1 MVAFPNLEIEPTLI
15 NGTGLTPTDN
25 NNRNNNVSLVN
36 NANVGR
42 VRDQVLSIPR
52 VTMSPNDKNNY
63 TLKFDNI
70 ENNDK
75 KQNVDINPEP
85 IFVKKVAG
93 LTFSKYTYAM
103 IYVTEFIQYHL
114 ESILITYSTDDDI
127 VVVSHREIR
136 VYFTLAGNE
145 RINCCRS
152 DKSRVYSGK
161 KKHTAQI
168 IVITIITTPGLKTP
182 SGQMDKKGTPG
193 GGNGNGSLSSGSS
206 IVTIS
211 SDAVLDP
218 DAEHSKDLSGHGD
231 DKNIRNEKWY
241 HTILQVSVPFLIAGM
256 GTIGAGRVLTMA
268 KNMPAFLEVPQLLI
282 LTTSLQGLKGNLDMC
297 LASRLCTQA
306 NLGNMNNRREIIK
319 MIVGNIAL
327 VQIQAIVA
335 AICLSLFGMGV
346 GAING
351 NGFEW
356 SHAVLLTVS
365 CMCTATSSCFILDF
379 VLIAVIML
387 SYRFK
392 MNPDNLATPLAA
404 SIGDVV
410 SIGILSTVAS
420 DFYNRLYIEIWVL
433 YIIIGMYFLLL
444 PIWIIIVLKNKYTR
458 TVLKSGWVPILS
470 ALLISGGGGL
480 VLERTIDS
488 FKGSEVFQPVI
499 NGIGGNLVSVQAS
512 RMSTMLHQSSI
523 LGILPPHDKTI
534 CVTPWHALLVGS
546 IYAKT
551 ARLLLAMA
559 IPGHLIF
566 VFIANALNPGNCYIH
581 AYFVFFYVT
590 VSLIQVMLLLYTAHI
605 IIHAM
610 WRCKIDP
617 DNSAIPYLTA
627 LGDLSGSLLLAL
639 AFFFV
644 YLIEKPYCFD

>member
-1 MVAFPNLEIEPTLI
+1 MVAFPNLEIESTLM
-15 NGTGLTPTDN
+15 NGTDLTPID
-25 NNRNNNVSLVN
+25 NNRNNNISSVN

-42 VRDQVLSIPR
+42 VRDQVFTISR

-63 TLKFDNI
+63 SLKFDNI

-85 IFVKKVAG
+85 IFVKKVA
-93 LTFSKYTYAM
+93 A
-103 IYVTEFIQYHL
+103 
-114 ESILITYSTDDDI
+114 
-127 VVVSHREIR
+127 
-136 VYFTLAGNE
+136 
-145 RINCCRS
+145 
-152 DKSRVYSGK
+152 
-161 KKHTAQI
+161 
-168 IVITIITTPGLKTP
+168 GLKTP
-182 SGQMDKKGTPG
+182 SGQMDKKG
-193 GGNGNGSLSSGSS
+193 GGNGKGSLSSGSS

-218 DAEHSKDLSGHGD
+218 DAERSKDLSGHGD
-231 DKNIRNEKWY
+231 DNNIRNEKWY

-433 YIIIGMYFLLL
+433 YIIIGMYLLLL

-480 VLERTIDS
+480 VLERTINS

-523 LGILPPHDKTI
+523 IGILPPHDKMI

-581 AYFVFFYVT
+581 AYFVLFYIT

-644 YLIEKPYCFD
+644 YLIKRPYCFD

>member
-1 MVAFPNLEIEPTLI
+1 MVASPDSEIEPTLI
-15 NGTGLTPTDN
+15 NGTGLTPIN
-25 NNRNNNVSLVN
+25 NNRNNNVSEAN

-42 VRDQVLSIPR
+42 IRDQVFNIPR
-52 VTMSPNDKNNY
+52 VTIPNDKDNY
-63 TLKFDNI
+63 TLKFDNT
-70 ENNDK
+70 DK

-85 IFVKKVAG
+85 VFVKKVA
-93 LTFSKYTYAM
+93 A
-103 IYVTEFIQYHL
+103 
-114 ESILITYSTDDDI
+114 
-127 VVVSHREIR
+127 
-136 VYFTLAGNE
+136 
-145 RINCCRS
+145 
-152 DKSRVYSGK
+152 
-161 KKHTAQI
+161 
-168 IVITIITTPGLKTP
+168 GLKTP
-182 SGQMDKKGTPG
+182 GGQMDKKGTPDG
-193 GGNGNGSLSSGSS
+193 VNGNGSLSSGSS

-211 SDAVLDP
+211 SNTVLDP
-218 DAEHSKDLSGHGD
+218 DAERSKDPSGHGGN
-231 DKNIRNEKWY
+231 KNIRNEKWY

-268 KNMPAFLEVPQLLI
+268 KNMPAFIEVPQLLI
-282 LTTSLQGLKGNLDMC
+282 LTTALQGLKGNLDMC

-335 AICLSLFGMGV
+335 AVCLSLFGMGV

-356 SHAVLLTVS
+356 NHALLLTVS

-379 VLIAVIML
+379 VMIAVIII
-387 SYRFK
+387 SYKYK

-410 SIGILSTVAS
+410 SISILSAVAS
-420 DFYNRLYIEIWVL
+420 EFYNRLYIEVWVL
-433 YIIIGMYFLLL
+433 YIVLGMYLVLL
-444 PIWIIIVLKNKYTR
+444 PIWIIIVLKNKYTK

-480 VLERTIDS
+480 VLERMIDS
-488 FKGSEVFQPVI
+488 YKGSEVFQPVI

-512 RMSTMLHQSSI
+512 RMSTMMHQSSI
-523 LGILPPHDKTI
+523 LGILPSQSKI

-559 IPGHLIF
+559 VPGQLIF
-566 VFIANALNPGNCYIH
+566 VFVANALNPGNCKIH

-590 VSLIQVMLLLYTAHI
+590 VSFIQVMLLLYTAHI

-639 AFFFV
+639 AFFFI
-644 YLIEKPYCFD
+644 YLIQRPYCFD

>member
-1 MVAFPNLEIEPTLI
+1 MVAFPNLEIEPTLM
-15 NGTGLTPTDN
+15 NDTGLTPTD

-36 NANVGR
+36 EANGR
-42 VRDQVLSIPR
+42 VRDQVFTVSR
-52 VTMSPNDKNNY
+52 VTMSPDKNNY
-63 TLKFDNI
+63 ALKFNNI
-70 ENNDK
+70 DKSDDK

-85 IFVKKVAG
+85 VFVKKVA
-93 LTFSKYTYAM
+93 A
-103 IYVTEFIQYHL
+103 
-114 ESILITYSTDDDI
+114 
-127 VVVSHREIR
+127 
-136 VYFTLAGNE
+136 
-145 RINCCRS
+145 
-152 DKSRVYSGK
+152 
-161 KKHTAQI
+161 
-168 IVITIITTPGLKTP
+168 GLKTP
-182 SGQMDKKGTPG
+182 GGQMDKKGTPDRQ
-193 GGNGNGSLSSGSS
+193 NGNGSLSSGNS

-218 DAEHSKDLSGHGD
+218 DPERKDLGGHGD
-231 DKNIRNEKWY
+231 NKNIRNEKWY
-241 HTILQVSVPFLIAGM
+241 HTILQVSVPFLIAGL
-256 GTIGAGRVLTMA
+256 GTIGAGRVLTSA
-268 KNMPAFLEVPQLLI
+268 KNLPAFVEVPQLLI

-356 SHAVLLTVS
+356 NHAVLLTVS

-379 VLIAVIML
+379 VLIAVIMI
-387 SYRFK
+387 SYRYK

-410 SIGILSTVAS
+410 SIGILSAVAS

-433 YIIIGMYFLLL
+433 YIVIGMYFLLL

-523 LGILPPHDKTI
+523 LGILPPHDRI

-559 IPGHLIF
+559 VPGQLIF
-566 VFIANALNPGNCYIH
+566 VFIANALNPGNCSIH

-639 AFFFV
+639 AFCLV
-644 YLIEKPYCFD
+644 YWIERPYCFD

>member
-1 MVAFPNLEIEPTLI
+1 MVAFPNLEIEPTLM
-15 NGTGLTPTDN
+15 NGTDLTPADH
-25 NNRNNNVSLVN
+25 NRNNVSLVN
-36 NANVGR
+36 DTNVGR
-42 VRDQVLSIPR
+42 VRDQVFTIPH
-52 VTMSPNDKNNY
+52 VTMSPNDKDNFA
-63 TLKFDNI
+63 LKFDNI
-70 ENNDK
+70 NKNNDK
-75 KQNVDINPEP
+75 DVNINPEP
-85 IFVKKVAG
+85 VFVKKVVA
-93 LTFSKYTYAM
+93 
-103 IYVTEFIQYHL
+103 
-114 ESILITYSTDDDI
+114 
-127 VVVSHREIR
+127 
-136 VYFTLAGNE
+136 
-145 RINCCRS
+145 
-152 DKSRVYSGK
+152 
-161 KKHTAQI
+161 
-168 IVITIITTPGLKTP
+168 GLKTP
-182 SGQMDKKGTPG
+182 GGQMDKKGTPD
-193 GGNGNGSLSSGSS
+193 GGNGNGSLSSGNS

-218 DAEHSKDLSGHGD
+218 ERGKDLSGHGGN
-231 DKNIRNEKWY
+231 KNIRNEKWY

-356 SHAVLLTVS
+356 NHAVLLTVS

-379 VLIAVIML
+379 VLIAVIMI

-433 YIIIGMYFLLL
+433 YIVIGMYLLLL

-523 LGILPPHDKTI
+523 LGILPPHDKI

-559 IPGHLIF
+559 IPGQLIF
-566 VFIANALNPGNCYIH
+566 VFIANALNPGNCNIH

-644 YLIEKPYCFD
+644 YLIKRPYCFD

>member
-1 MVAFPNLEIEPTLI
+1 MVAFPNLEIESTLM
-15 NGTGLTPTDN
+15 NGTDLTPID
-25 NNRNNNVSLVN
+25 NNRNNNISSVN

-42 VRDQVLSIPR
+42 VRDQVFTISR

-63 TLKFDNI
+63 SLKFDNI

-85 IFVKKVAG
+85 IFVKKVA
-93 LTFSKYTYAM
+93 A
-103 IYVTEFIQYHL
+103 
-114 ESILITYSTDDDI
+114 
-127 VVVSHREIR
+127 
-136 VYFTLAGNE
+136 
-145 RINCCRS
+145 
-152 DKSRVYSGK
+152 
-161 KKHTAQI
+161 
-168 IVITIITTPGLKTP
+168 GLKTP
-182 SGQMDKKGTPG
+182 SGQMDKKGE
-193 GGNGNGSLSSGSS
+193 GNGKGSLSSGSS

-218 DAEHSKDLSGHGD
+218 DAERSKDLSGHGD
-231 DKNIRNEKWY
+231 DNNIRNEKWY

-433 YIIIGMYFLLL
+433 YIIIGMYLLLL

-480 VLERTIDS
+480 VLERTINS

-523 LGILPPHDKTI
+523 IGILPPHDKMI

-581 AYFVFFYVT
+581 AYFVLFYIT

-644 YLIEKPYCFD
+644 YLIKRPYCFD